1 MNKARVIGGHGECF
15 PLALRFLSLTV
26 RLEDRILKQ
35 ESEGGLDRLGGEKM
49 KLNQEQRV
57 LIEKLFLEMINPLS
71 AYAKQVLHNHLLA
84 EEAVQ
89 ETFRIA
95 CTRANKLLSSSNS
108 KGWLFITLK
117 NVIKNTIRNC
127 THVNSK
133 LFFSINLNEDLLLGH
148 IDTLKVDFLYSDL
161 VNIEDYKLIKK
172 LLWINILWLRQ
183 RMNLGFRLRLVK
195 KEFKEPKR
203 D

>member
-1 MNKARVIGGHGECF
+1 MLPFG
-15 PLALRFLSLTV
+15 PTFLSLKV

-49 KLNQEQRV
+49 KLDQEQRV

-71 AYAKQVLHNHLLA
+71 AYAKKVLHNHLLA

-117 NVIKNTIRNC
+117 NVIKNTIRNF

-133 LFFSINLNEDLLLGH
+133 LFFSINLDEDLLIGH

-172 LLWINILWLRQ
+172 IALDKYTVVETAHELGISVETCKKRVQ
-183 RMNLGFRLRLVK
+183 RAKKRLK
-195 KEFKEPKR
+195 KYLQV
-203 D
+203 DLN